1 MTETDTNTAAP
12 TMAQR
17 MMDAAI
23 CAYHIDGA
31 GPFDPET
38 PYWTPIGVDPG
49 SSPTA
54 FVESVEGI
62 NAGWVGTTTDGWVI
76 VSLRGTLPPTD
87 KTWHGFFASMDDW
100 LQDARTKQVDFDFE
114 GQHLGKAERGFL
126 EATTSLWPGISGYLD
141 DQVDWGAVQGV
152 QIAGHSKGAA
162 MTFLVAAMIR
172 IHCPDAAALHVH
184 SYAAPLAGDP
194 EFADWYRSADLD
206 GTTTRYQ
213 RADDIV
219 PFLPPSVDWDV
230 FDHLDDEIGFHIKR
244 QAEYLALEAAGEFID
259 GGYQEVGSMV
269 FYPGVTGTPEPP
281 VFGNAAV
288 AAARAAIIEAI
299 DHGRFTE
306 IPDAHSSAC
315 SYWPAIFETKST
327 DPLCTHPKS

>member
-1 MTETDTNTAAP
+1 MTETDTAAP

-23 CAYHIDGA
+23 CAYHIEGA
-31 GPFDPET
+31 GPFDPDT
-38 PYWTPIGVDPG
+38 PYWTPIGIDPG

-62 NAGWVGTTTDGWVI
+62 HAGWVGTTTDGWVI

-100 LQDARTKQVDFDFE
+100 LQDART
-114 GQHLGKAERGFL
+114 
-126 EATTSLWPGISGYLD
+126 
-141 DQVDWGAVQGV
+141 
-152 QIAGHSKGAA
+152 
-162 MTFLVAAMIR
+162 
-172 IHCPDAAALHVH
+172 H

-194 EFADWYRSADLD
+194 EFAGWYRSADLD

-269 FYPGVTGTPEPP
+269 YYPGVTGTPEPP
-281 VFGNAAV
+281 VFGTAAV

-315 SYWPAIFETKST
+315 SYWPAIFQTKST